1 MAARPRAG
9 APVRVCASPRA
20 SARVSPG
27 LSGSLGAAGPARPAL
42 PACRPARRVGRSPRT
57 CRVLARTLVF
67 LTLKTL
73 VFSNASP
80 SCVSLSAFLSG

>member
-42 PACRPARRVGRSPRT
+42 PPCRPARRVGRSPRT
-57 CRVLARTLVF
+57 CRVLARTLAAQDFSVLERQPFVF
-67 LTLKTL
+67 LPEC
-73 VFSNASP
+73 FS
-80 SCVSLSAFLSG
+80 